1 MGFLDNTS
9 ITVDAILTKKG
20 RELLARGQNEFRITK
35 FALADDE
42 IDYNLYDTTHPNGSN
57 FYGAVIENMPLLEAF
72 VDENQLLRYKLTTLP
87 KETAKLPI
95 FELPNASLN
104 FTGPGVT
111 QTITPNTRN
120 GVDSAYT
127 FILQDA
133 SIANITPIVAR
144 SGRIDGDIG
153 RPADNRLL
161 PNGRPDEDFAFGRD
175 RITTPV
181 FLNETERK
189 RSITITSKS
198 VNIIARSI
206 TAQTL
211 TNVTVVG
218 VDTGATFNI
227 PITVKADP
235 SKL

>member
-1 MGFLDNTS
+1 MGFLDNTT

-57 FYGAVIENMPLLEAF
+57 YYGAVIENMPLLEAF

-95 FELPNASLN
+95 LELPNNSMTFN
-104 FTGPGVT
+104 GPGIT
-111 QTITPNTRN
+111 QAITPNTRN

-127 FILQDA
+127 FVLQDA
-133 SIANITPIVAR
+133 SIANISPIVAR
-144 SGRIDGDIG
+144 SGDPLGERPIERRLPDGS
-153 RPADNRLL
+153 LE
-161 PNGRPDEDFAFGRD
+161 EDFLSRA
-175 RITTPV
+175 TTPV
-181 FLNETERK
+181 FLNEAERK
-189 RSITITSKS
+189 RSITITSKA

-206 TAQTL
+206 TSQQS
-211 TNVTVVG
+211 TNVTIVG
-218 VDTGATFNI
+218 LDTGATFNL
-227 PITVKADP
+227 PITVKADA
-235 SKL
+235 SKI

>member
-1 MGFLDNTS
+1 MGFLDNTT

-42 IDYNLYDTTHPNGSN
+42 IDYNLYDTSHPNGSN

-72 VDENQLLRYKLTTLP
+72 VDENQLMRYKLTTLP

-95 FELPNASLN
+95 LELPNESLTFN
-104 FTGPGVT
+104 GPGIT

-120 GVDSAYT
+120 GVDQSYI

-133 SIANITPIVAR
+133 SIANITQLTSAGGGSVNAAVPPKRLPTGEIEDDFLVK
-144 SGRIDGDIG
+144 SGT
-153 RPADNRLL
+153 
-161 PNGRPDEDFAFGRD
+161 
-175 RITTPV
+175 TTPV
-181 FLNETERK
+181 FLNESERK
-189 RSITITSKS
+189 RSITITGKS
-198 VNIIARSI
+198 VNVIARSI
-206 TAQTL
+206 TTQTS
-211 TNVTVVG
+211 TNVTVIG
-218 VDTGATFNI
+218 QDTGATFNL

-235 SKL
+235 SKI

>member
-20 RELLARGQNEFRITK
+20 RELLARGQNEFRISK

-57 FYGAVIENMPLLEAF
+57 YYGAVIENMPLLEAF

-95 FELPNASLN
+95 LEMPNQSMTFN
-104 FTGPGVT
+104 GPGIT
-111 QTITPNTRN
+111 QAITPNTRN

-127 FILQDA
+127 FVLQDA
-133 SIANITPIVAR
+133 SIANISPIVAR
-144 SGRIDGDIG
+144 SGDPLGG
-153 RPADNRLL
+153 RPLER
-161 PNGRPDEDFAFGRD
+161 RMPDGSLEEDFLSRA
-175 RITTPV
+175 TTPV
-181 FLNETERK
+181 FLNEAERK
-189 RSITITSKS
+189 RSITITSKA

-206 TAQTL
+206 TSQQS
-211 TNVTVVG
+211 TNVTIVG
-218 VDTGATFNI
+218 LDTGATYNL
-227 PITVKADP
+227 PITVKADA
-235 SKL
+235 SKI

>member
-20 RELLARGQNEFRITK
+20 RELLARGQNEFKITK

-42 IDYNLYDTTHPNGSN
+42 VDYNLYDTTHPNGSN

-95 FELPNASLN
+95 LEMPNQSMTFN
-104 FTGPGVT
+104 GPGIT
-111 QTITPNTRN
+111 QAITPNTRN

-127 FILQDA
+127 FVLQDA
-133 SIANITPIVAR
+133 SIANISPIVAR
-144 SGRIDGDIG
+144 SGDPVGERPIERRMPDGS
-153 RPADNRLL
+153 LE
-161 PNGRPDEDFAFGRD
+161 EDFLSRA
-175 RITTPV
+175 TTPV
-181 FLNETERK
+181 FLNEAERK
-189 RSITITSKS
+189 RSITITSKA

-206 TAQTL
+206 TSQQS
-211 TNVTVVG
+211 TNVTIVG
-218 VDTGATFNI
+218 LDTGATYNL
-227 PITVKADP
+227 PITVKADA
-235 SKL
+235 SKI